1 MRLKK
6 INKQNLSW
14 AMYDWANSSF
24 ATTVMAGFFPVFFKS
39 YWSQGA
45 SAVETTSKL
54 GTTIGVSSFLI
65 ALISPTLGAVA
76 DLRHN
81 KKFFLLLFMMIGVLA
96 CGLLSAVSQGEWFQ
110 AVILYGIAM
119 MAFNASNT
127 FYDSLLPYVAAEK
140 DLDFVSS
147 MGYSLGYLGGGVLFL
162 LNVIMYLKPELFSFT
177 DGVQA
182 VKFSFL
188 SVSLWWFIFSVPLIV
203 NVHEPK
209 LHSKV
214 HHSWWMMTKMSYRML
229 KETLKD
235 IFQNKNLF
243 IYMLAFWLYIDGV
256 YTVITMAV
264 DFGISLNFQAKD
276 LIAAL
281 LITQFVGFPFTFLFG
296 YIAEKWGCRVP
307 ILMCLAIYSL
317 VILFAT
323 KMTEPFHFYILA
335 AVIGMA
341 QGGVQALSR
350 SMFSKMIP
358 IEKSGEYFGF
368 MNLVGKFASILG
380 PFIVAI
386 TVTITGRSELGLLG
400 LLILFFVGAVLI
412 LKVKEPTP

>member
-1 MRLKK
+1 MNLRKLTKK
-6 INKQNLSW
+6 NLSW

-39 YWSQGA
+39 YWSHGA

-76 DLRHN
+76 DLKHN
-81 KKFFLLLFMMIGVLA
+81 KKFFLLLFMMIGVVA
-96 CGLLSAVSQGEWFQ
+96 CGMLSSVDQGQWLYS
-110 AVILYGIAM
+110 VILYGVAM

-127 FYDSLLPYVAAEK
+127 FYDSLLPYVAEEK
-140 DLDFVSS
+140 ELDFVSS
-147 MGYSLGYLGGGVLFL
+147 MGYALGYLGGGLLFL
-162 LNVIMYLKPELFSFT
+162 MNVVMYLKPEIFGFN

-188 SVSLWWFIFSVPLIV
+188 SVSLWWFIFSVPLMI

-209 LHSKV
+209 VHSQI
-214 HHSWWMMTKMSYRML
+214 HHTWWGLTKISYRML
-229 KETLKD
+229 KATLKD
-235 IFQNKNLF
+235 IFGNKNLF
-243 IYMLAFWLYIDGV
+243 LFMMAFWLYIDGV

-296 YIAEKWGCRVP
+296 YIAEKWGCRTP
-307 ILMCLAIYSL
+307 ILICLLIYSL
-317 VILFAT
+317 VIVFAT
-323 KMTEPFHFYILA
+323 HMTEPIHFYILA

-341 QGGVQALSR
+341 QGGTQALSR
-350 SMFSKMIP
+350 SLFSKMIP
-358 IEKSGEYFGF
+358 VEKSGEYFGF

-380 PFIVAI
+380 PFIVAL
-386 TVTITGRSELGLLG
+386 TVSMTGRSDLGLLG
-400 LLILFFVGAVLI
+400 LLILFFVGAALV
-412 LKVKEPTP
+412 LKVKEPA